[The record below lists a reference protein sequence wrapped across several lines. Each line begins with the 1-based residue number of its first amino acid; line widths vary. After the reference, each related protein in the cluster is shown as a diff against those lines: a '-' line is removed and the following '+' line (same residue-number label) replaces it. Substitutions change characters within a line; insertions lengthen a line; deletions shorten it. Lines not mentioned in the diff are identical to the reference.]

1 MAGSNPIAG
10 ATVNNKATN
19 GKASNNKS
27 SIKEPNSKVNAP
39 SISNTSKQ
47 AVAIENNAKM
57 QAAKAA
63 GANTKSIDTFQTSK
77 EESGIY
83 EVASENYI
91 LLLGITSAL
100 IIMIIIYFFSKT
112 FRVGRTISRMEIYK
126 QFQQLSSINYSAFG
140 NTRIGDYNIS
150 SAYNA
155 AHAGYQMCDYTS
167 EKVVLSVLQSG
178 VRYLE
183 FNIYNS
189 EFGSNAYPVVSM
201 GYKKGEWKM
210 MISDT
215 PLETIYE
222 IIANNAFKLYDGAEG
237 VNNSDD
243 PLFIGLNLN
252 TNSNLNCLNLT
263 AYLTTKYFSDRLL
276 PNTYSFQNNDS
287 IADIKMSQ
295 LIGKVVL
302 FASNGFQG
310 SGLEEIVNYS
320 WDNTDNNKNHA
331 LKRLHYS
338 NITVSGF
345 DKQKLIDFNRRGF
358 TIIVPH
364 NEGDFF
370 NTNYN
375 PELAFDL
382 GCQFVAME
390 FQYIDSNMDY
400 YITKFKDKSFIL
412 KNTDLQAGKT
422 NRKKTTTTKPA
433 TGTTR
438 PSTGTTRP
446 ATGTT
451 RPATT
456 ATRRATTATRRAT

>member
-1 MAGSNPIAG
+1 
-10 ATVNNKATN
+10 
-19 GKASNNKS
+19 
-27 SIKEPNSKVNAP
+27 
-39 SISNTSKQ
+39 
-47 AVAIENNAKM
+47 
-57 QAAKAA
+57 
-63 GANTKSIDTFQTSK
+63 
-77 EESGIY
+77 
-83 EVASENYI
+83 
-91 LLLGITSAL
+91 
-100 IIMIIIYFFSKT
+100 
-112 FRVGRTISRMEIYK
+112 
-126 QFQQLSSINYSAFG
+126 
-140 NTRIGDYNIS
+140 
-150 SAYNA
+150 
-155 AHAGYQMCDYTS
+155 
-167 EKVVLSVLQSG
+167 
-178 VRYLE
+178 
-183 FNIYNS
+183 
-189 EFGSNAYPVVSM
+189 
-201 GYKKGEWKM
+201 
-210 MISDT
+210 
-215 PLETIYE
+215 
-222 IIANNAFKLYDGAEG
+222 
-237 VNNSDD
+237 
-243 PLFIGLNLN
+243 
-252 TNSNLNCLNLT
+252 
-263 AYLTTKYFSDRLL
+263 
-276 PNTYSFQNNDS
+276 
-287 IADIKMSQ
+287 MSQ

-331 LKRLHYS
+331 LQRLHYS

-422 NRKKTTTTKPA
+422 NRKKTTTTRPA
-433 TGTTR
+433 
-438 PSTGTTRP
+438 TGTTRP
-446 ATGTT
+446 ATGTTRPATATT